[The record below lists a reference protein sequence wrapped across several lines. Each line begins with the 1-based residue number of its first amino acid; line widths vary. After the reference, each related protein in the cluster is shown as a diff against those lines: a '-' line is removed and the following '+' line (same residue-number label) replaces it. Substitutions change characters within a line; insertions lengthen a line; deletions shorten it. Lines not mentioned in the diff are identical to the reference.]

1 MMAFVL
7 GTMTA
12 AQALANDAVDGTKV
26 TFTKDVL
33 PILQEN
39 CQDCHRTGGANLGGM
54 VAPMA
59 FVTYQEVRPWAKA
72 IAKEVQ
78 ARNMPPWDASPEF
91 QGVFKNERSLTE
103 DEIATLVAWAA
114 TGAANGNPNDAP
126 QPLTFPESGGW
137 QIGTPDLV
145 VEMPEKYFVADDV
158 EDLYITFNVE
168 LTEEQ
173 LPEDRYI
180 KAIEFRPGSSVVH
193 HIISDPLGGLAP
205 GNDPTVFADGYY
217 QELRKGTAVSF
228 QMHYHK
234 EPGPGTGVWDR
245 SSAAVKFYPKGEKPE
260 HQIRTAVLGHMDFK
274 IPAGDSNY
282 TDTIEESFDQDIEI
296 ISFSPH
302 MHLRGKSAQYRAKYA
317 DGNVKSL
324 LDVPNYDFN
333 WQTSYEFNDPPV
345 LPAGTKVH
353 LTMAWDNSADNP
365 HNPDPTKEVVFGQPT
380 TAEMMFG
387 FMRFAYLEEPE
398 ESEVDAAALTAFVGT
413 YKFDVRGG
421 TSFTI
426 SLKGGKLMADF
437 PGNPPFPIASKAK
450 DQFEFALASMVLNFK
465 RNDDDDVDAVVMHN
479 QGDVHRATKVK
490 KE

>member
-1 MMAFVL
+1 MALIV
-7 GTMTA
+7 GTVTA
-12 AQALANDAVDGTKV
+12 AQALANDTVDRTKV

-72 IAKEVQ
+72 IAREVQ

-91 QGVFKNERSLTE
+91 HGVFKNERSLND

-114 TGAANGNPNDAP
+114 TGAVKGNPKDAP
-126 QPLTFPESGGW
+126 KPLTFPDSAGW

-158 EDLYITFNVE
+158 EDLYVTFDVE

-217 QELRKGTAVSF
+217 QVLRKGSAISF

-245 SSAAVKFYPKGEKPE
+245 SSAAVKFYPKGEQPE
-260 HQIRTAVLGHMDFK
+260 HRVRTSVLGHQDFK

-282 TDTIEESFDQDIEI
+282 TDTVEESFDHDIEI

-317 DGNVKSL
+317 DGNVKAL
-324 LDVPNYDFN
+324 LDVPDYDFN
-333 WQTSYEFNDPPV
+333 WQTSYEFKEPPV
-345 LPAGTKVH
+345 LPAGTKIH
-353 LTMAWDNSADNP
+353 LTMAWDNSAENP
-365 HNPDPTKEVVFGQPT
+365 FNPDPSADVVFGQPT
-380 TAEMMFG
+380 TDEMMFG
-387 FMRFAYLEEPE
+387 FMRFAYLDEPE
-398 ESEVDAAALTAFVGT
+398 ESEVDAAALAAYAGT
-413 YKFDVRGG
+413 YKFDVHGG

-426 SLKGGKLMADF
+426 ALKGGRLMADF
-437 PGNPPFPIASKAK
+437 PGNPPFPIATKGQ
-450 DQFEFALASMVLNFK
+450 DEFEFALANMILKFE
-465 RNDDDDVDAVVMHN
+465 RNDDGEVHAVVMHN
-479 QGDVHRATKVK
+479 RGEVHRATKAD
-490 KE
+490 EE